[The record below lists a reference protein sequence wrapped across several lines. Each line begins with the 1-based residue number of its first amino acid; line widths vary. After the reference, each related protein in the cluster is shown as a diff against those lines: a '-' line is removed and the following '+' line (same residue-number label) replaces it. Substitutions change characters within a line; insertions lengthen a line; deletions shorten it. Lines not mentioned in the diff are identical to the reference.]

1 MTYKTKKKLIHFYTS
16 GALAEDFAAS
26 KRKKI
31 ARFRNA
37 IRACFYVQ
45 CAACVICAA
54 AGFLA
59 GFSHAIAVAIC
70 SGILLIAAFFAT
82 GGTVAVKVLSCIL
95 NFISA
100 ASGGVLCV
108 ITGEKAFGV
117 CGGILLVGFIA
128 ACVSIRMCVRKE
140 FLEEYPF
147 WLIRREDYT
156 MMRSLFDEEKTV
168 LEELTSY
175 EEPPKLPQLTT
186 EMRELANRLSDIL
199 RNS

>member
-1 MTYKTKKKLIHFYTS
+1 M
-16 GALAEDFAAS
+16 
-26 KRKKI
+26 
-31 ARFRNA
+31 
-37 IRACFYVQ
+37 Q
-45 CAACVICAA
+45 CAACAICAA
-54 AGFLA
+54 AGFLS

-82 GGTVAVKVLSCIL
+82 GGTVAVKALSCIL
-95 NFISA
+95 DFISA
-100 ASGGVLCV
+100 ASGIVLCI
-108 ITGEKAFGV
+108 ITGEAAFGV

-128 ACVSIRMCVRKE
+128 ACISIRMCVRKE